1 MFSEWPGSEPEQDNN
16 LLLQE
21 VEHNLVQFLRSLYI
35 KDAQSPW
42 DLTADAPSLVCS
54 N

>member
-1 MFSEWPGSEPEQDNN
+1 MFSEWPVTAPEQDNN

-21 VEHNLVQFLRSLYI
+21 VERTLVQFLRSVYI
-35 KDAQSPW
+35 KDVQSPW
-42 DLTADAPSLVCS
+42 DLPADASSMICS

>member
-1 MFSEWPGSEPEQDNN
+1 MFSEWPSGEPEQDNN

-21 VEHNLVQFLRSLYI
+21 VEANLVQFLRSVYI
-35 KDAQSPW
+35 KDVQSPW
-42 DLTADAPSLVCS
+42 DLPAGVSSMICS